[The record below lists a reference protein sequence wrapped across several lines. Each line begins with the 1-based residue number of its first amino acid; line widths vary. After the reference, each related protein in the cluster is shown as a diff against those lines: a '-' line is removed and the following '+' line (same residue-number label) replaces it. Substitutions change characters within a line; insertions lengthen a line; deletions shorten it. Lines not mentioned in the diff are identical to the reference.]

1 LARLDPAIHV
11 PDTASARVK
20 IGVDHRVKPGDD
32 DEEAEAMDFDLTEEQ
47 RLLRDSVERLLA
59 DHYGFDKRRSYLA
72 EPEGWS
78 RGLWAQY
85 AELGLLGLP
94 FPEDYAG
101 FGGGPIEVMLVMEA
115 FGRVLALEPYLAT
128 VVLCGTALRLAGN
141 EEQKSAILPQIAEG
155 GMILAFAHGERQAR
169 YDLSDVLT
177 TAKPKG
183 RGWVLDGAKSVALHG
198 DSAQRLVVSART
210 TGERD
215 DPDGITLF
223 IIDAA
228 ANGVAR
234 RGYPM
239 RDGTRAAEI
248 SFGGVE
254 VGEEDVLG
262 EVGAGFPVIE
272 RVVEAGIAATA
283 AEAVGAMEA
292 MQAMTLEYLKTR
304 TQFGRPIG
312 QNQALQHRA
321 TEMLMELERGRSM
334 AMLAAMMVE
343 EPDAAERAHN
353 IAMAKVGVGQA
364 SKFVSQNAIQLH
376 GGIGMTEEYAVGHY
390 FRRCM
395 VIEHTFGDTAHHL
408 SRLADQVR

>member
-1 LARLDPAIHV
+1 
-11 PDTASARVK
+11 
-20 IGVDHRVKPGDD
+20 
-32 DEEAEAMDFDLTEEQ
+32 MDFELTEEQ
-47 RLLRDSVERLLA
+47 RLLRDSVARLLA
-59 DHYGFDKRRSYLA
+59 DHYGFDKRRGYLA

-78 RGLWAQY
+78 RSLWAQY

-94 FPEDYAG
+94 FAEDYGG
-101 FGGGPIEVMLVMEA
+101 FGGGPIDVMLVTEA

-128 VVLCGTALRLAGN
+128 VVLGGTALRLAGS
-141 EEQKSAILPQIAEG
+141 EAQKVALLPQVAEG
-155 GMILAFAHGERQAR
+155 GLILAFAHGERQAR

-177 TAKPKG
+177 TARPKG
-183 RGWVLDGAKSVALHG
+183 SGWVLDGAKSVVLHG

-210 TGERD
+210 SGERD
-215 DPDGITLF
+215 DPNGITLF
-223 IIDAA
+223 ILDAA

-234 RGYPM
+234 RAYPM

-248 SFGGVE
+248 SLSDVE
-254 VGEEDVLG
+254 VSSDEVLG
-262 EVGAGFPVIE
+262 EIGAAFPVIE
-272 RVVEAGIAATA
+272 RIVEAGIAATA

-304 TQFGRPIG
+304 QQFGRPIG
-312 QNQALQHRA
+312 DNQALQHRA

-334 AMLAAMMVE
+334 AMLAAMMVD
-343 EPDAAERAHN
+343 EPDAAERTRN
-353 IAMAKVGVGQA
+353 IAMAKVGVDQA

-395 VIEHTFGDTAHHL
+395 AIEHTFGDTAHHL

>member
-1 LARLDPAIHV
+1 
-11 PDTASARVK
+11 
-20 IGVDHRVKPGDD
+20 
-32 DEEAEAMDFDLTEEQ
+32 MDFYLTEEQ

-59 DHYGFDKRRSYLA
+59 DHYGFDKRRAYLA

-94 FPEDYAG
+94 FPEDYGG

-128 VVLCGTALRLAGN
+128 VVLGGTALRLAGN
-141 EEQKSAILPQIAEG
+141 DEQKSAILPQIAEG

-169 YDLSDVLT
+169 YDLTDVLT

-183 RGWVLDGAKSVALHG
+183 GGWMLDGAKSVVLHG
-198 DSAQRLVVSART
+198 DSAQRLMVSART
-210 TGERD
+210 AGERD

-223 IIDAA
+223 IVDAA

-234 RGYPM
+234 RAYPM

-248 SFGGVE
+248 SLSGVE
-254 VGEEDVLG
+254 VGEENVLG
-262 EVGAGFPVIE
+262 EIGAGFPVIE

-334 AMLAAMMVE
+334 AMLAAMMVD

-408 SRLADQVR
+408 SRLAEQVR